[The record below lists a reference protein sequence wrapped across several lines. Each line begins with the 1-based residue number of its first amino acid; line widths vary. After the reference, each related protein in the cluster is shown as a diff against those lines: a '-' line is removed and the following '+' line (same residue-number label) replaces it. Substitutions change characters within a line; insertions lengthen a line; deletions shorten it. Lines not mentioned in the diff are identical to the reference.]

1 MKERPEISIYRLVF
15 TQIKNNIMVK
25 PIPATPPKNMVNSC
39 KFDGVT
45 ESLLFVVERSN
56 KNQNL
61 QRRNLFNKCF
71 ERFELQLPVVELGTI
86 EITQK
91 HVILFNNYMTNCPR
105 DDFKSSRLPKP
116 RNLQI
121 LVQA

>member
-1 MKERPEISIYRLVF
+1 MPIFDRL
-15 TQIKNNIMVK
+15 
-25 PIPATPPKNMVNSC
+25 
-39 KFDGVT
+39 T
-45 ESLLFVVERSN
+45 ESSIFVVERSN

-61 QRRNLFNKCF
+61 QQRNLFNKCF

>member
-91 HVILFNNYMTNCPR
+91 HVILFNIYMTNCPR
-105 DDFKSSRLPKP
+105 DNFKRPFRLIF
-116 RNLQI
+116 RC
-121 LVQA
+121 

>member
-61 QRRNLFNKCF
+61 QQRNLFNKCF
-71 ERFELQLPVVELGTI
+71 ERFELRLPVVELGTI

-91 HVILFNNYMTNCPR
+91 HVILFNIYKTNCPR
-105 DDFKSSRLPKP
+105 DNFKRPFRLIF
-116 RNLQI
+116 RC
-121 LVQA
+121 

>member
-1 MKERPEISIYRLVF
+1 M
-15 TQIKNNIMVK
+15 
-25 PIPATPPKNMVNSC
+25 PI
-39 KFDGVT
+39 FDGVT
-45 ESLLFVVERSN
+45 ASLLFVVERSN

-61 QRRNLFNKCF
+61 QQRNLFNKCF

-121 LVQA
+121 LVQAWNLVWM